1 MKKAKSIEQQIE
13 LLSSR
18 GVLISDKEK
27 AKEILLDIGYYRLG
41 FYFFPFEK
49 TYPQSDRRTHEVVE
63 GTRFED
69 AVSLY
74 YFDFDL
80 RNILNR
86 YLTRV
91 EVAFRTYLTYYMSLK
106 YQDDPLWFVSPVVVR
121 QSFIDDFDNKVYRSE
136 TFRRNVQIKRH
147 HQIHPS
153 DKYAPA
159 WKTIEFMTFGSV
171 LKLYKSIDNMDDKRT
186 IAKHFGVGKVSVFES
201 FMSTIHTLR
210 NKCAHGAAMFDLT
223 LPDGI
228 SLKGPRLDLQGQ
240 DCQSLKGALAVLSY
254 IMSQISMNRSK
265 ELTNELASLYKRF
278 SEQRV
283 EAIEVLKKCS
293 HLIF

>member
-13 LLSSR
+13 LLNSR

-254 IMSQISMNRSK
+254 IMSQISMNRSQ

>member
-1 MKKAKSIEQQIE
+1 MKKAKSIKQQIE

>member
-254 IMSQISMNRSK
+254 IMSQISINRSK

>member
-254 IMSQISMNRSK
+254 IMSHISMNRSQ

>member
-1 MKKAKSIEQQIE
+1 MKKARNLEQQIE
-13 LLSSR
+13 LLISR
-18 GVLISDKEK
+18 GVVISNVEK
-27 AKEILLDIGYYRLG
+27 AKEVLLDIGYYRLG

-49 TYPQSDRRTHEVVE
+49 SYPNPNARSHEVMD
-63 GTRFED
+63 GTMFED
-69 AVSLY
+69 AVCLY

-106 YQDDPLWFVSPVVVR
+106 YKEDPLWFVSSIVVR
-121 QSFIDDFDNKVYRSE
+121 QSFIDEFDNKVYRSE
-136 TFRRNVQIKRH
+136 SFRKNVQIKRH
-147 HQIHPS
+147 HQNHPS
-153 DKYAPA
+153 DRYAPA

-171 LKLYKSIDNMDDKRT
+171 LKLYKSIDSIDDKRM

-210 NKCAHGAAMFDLT
+210 NKCAHGSALFDLS

-228 SLKGPRLDLQGQ
+228 SLKGPHLDLQGQ
-240 DCQSLKGALAVLSY
+240 DCQSLKGALAVLCY
-254 IMSQISMNRSK
+254 ILSHISENRS
-265 ELTNELASLYKRF
+265 NELKNELNELYKCF
-278 SEQRV
+278 SSQRKEV
-283 EAIEVLKKCS
+283 IEVLKKCS
-293 HLIF
+293 HLVF

>member
-27 AKEILLDIGYYRLG
+27 AEEILLDIGYYRLG

-254 IMSQISMNRSK
+254 IMSQISMNRSQ

>member
-13 LLSSR
+13 LLSLR

-254 IMSQISMNRSK
+254 IMSQISINRSQ

>member
-254 IMSQISMNRSK
+254 IMSQISMNRSQ
-265 ELTNELASLYKRF
+265 ELTNELSSLYKRF

>member
-1 MKKAKSIEQQIE
+1 MKKAKSVEQQIE
-13 LLSSR
+13 LLNSR
-18 GVLISDKEK
+18 GVLVSDKEK
-27 AKEILLDIGYYRLG
+27 AKEVLLDIGYYRLG

-49 TYPQSDRRTHEVVE
+49 SYPQPVGRSHVVVE

-91 EVAFRTYLTYYMSLK
+91 EVAFRTYLTYFMSLK
-106 YQDDPLWFVSPVVVR
+106 YQDDPFWFVSPIVVR
-121 QSFIDDFDNKVYRSE
+121 QSFIDEFDIKVYRSE
-136 TFRRNVQIKRH
+136 SFKRNVQIKRH
-147 HQIHPS
+147 HQNHPS
-153 DKYAPA
+153 DKYVPA

-210 NKCAHGAAMFDLT
+210 NKSAHGAAMFDLT

-228 SLKGPRLDLQGQ
+228 SLKGPRLDLKGQ
-240 DCQSLKGALAVLSY
+240 DCQSLKGALAVLGY
-254 IMSQISMNRSK
+254 ILSHISENRSR
-265 ELTNELASLYKRF
+265 ELTYELDSLYKRF
-278 SEQRV
+278 SKQRTETV
-283 EAIEVLKKCS
+283 EVLKRCS
-293 HLIF
+293 RLIF

>member
-147 HQIHPS
+147 HQIHPF

-254 IMSQISMNRSK
+254 IMSQISMNRSQ
-265 ELTNELASLYKRF
+265 ELTNELSSLYKRF

>member
-1 MKKAKSIEQQIE
+1 MIKAKSIKQQIE
-13 LLSSR
+13 LLSSG

-41 FYFFPFEK
+41 FYFIPFEK

-186 IAKHFGVGKVSVFES
+186 IAKHFGVGNVSVFES

-254 IMSQISMNRSK
+254 IMSQISINRSQ

>member
-254 IMSQISMNRSK
+254 IMSQISINRSQ

>member
-49 TYPQSDRRTHEVVE
+49 TYPQSDRRTHEVVK

-254 IMSQISMNRSK
+254 IMSQISMNRSQ

>member
-1 MKKAKSIEQQIE
+1 
-13 LLSSR
+13 
-18 GVLISDKEK
+18 
-27 AKEILLDIGYYRLG
+27 
-41 FYFFPFEK
+41 
-49 TYPQSDRRTHEVVE
+49 
-63 GTRFED
+63 
-69 AVSLY
+69 
-74 YFDFDL
+74 
-80 RNILNR
+80 
-86 YLTRV
+86 
-91 EVAFRTYLTYYMSLK
+91 
-106 YQDDPLWFVSPVVVR
+106 
-121 QSFIDDFDNKVYRSE
+121 
-136 TFRRNVQIKRH
+136 
-147 HQIHPS
+147 
-153 DKYAPA
+153 
-159 WKTIEFMTFGSV
+159 
-171 LKLYKSIDNMDDKRT
+171 MDDKRT

-254 IMSQISMNRSK
+254 IMSQISINRSQ

>member
-13 LLSSR
+13 LLNTR
-18 GVLISDKEK
+18 GVLISNEEK
-27 AKEILLDIGYYRLG
+27 AKEVLLDIGYYRLG

-49 TYPQSDRRTHEVVE
+49 SYPKQDARSHVVMD
-63 GTRFED
+63 GTMFED

-106 YQDDPLWFVSPVVVR
+106 YQEDPLWFVSPVVVR
-121 QSFIDDFDNKVYRSE
+121 QSFIDEFDKKVYHSE
-136 TFRRNVQIKRH
+136 SFRRNVQIKRH
-147 HQIHPS
+147 HQHYPS

-171 LKLYKSIDNMDDKRT
+171 LKLYKSIDNMDDKRM

-210 NKCAHGAAMFDLT
+210 NKCAHGSALFDLT

-228 SLKGPRLDLQGQ
+228 SLKGPHLNLQGQ
-240 DCQSLKGALAVLSY
+240 DCQSLKGALTVLCY
-254 IMSQISMNRSK
+254 ILSHISENRTR
-265 ELTNELASLYKRF
+265 ELTNELNSLYERF
-278 SEQRV
+278 STQR
-283 EAIEVLKKCS
+283 ATTIEVLKKCS